1 MENEALRAQTPR
13 GANPQGANSTATG
26 LGTEVKNVKTKIE
39 ETKTLAEGIAKA
51 SSQDGEE
58 SKRIA
63 RESHVLASSL
73 QTRMQTLLQDMAE
86 ITKTY
91 AAFEQAQRLK
101 EEKACAPGACPEAA
115 AAPAVEAEYMEE
127 QERTEPTHKRRR
139 GMARKPVLPEAS
151 DSKSDPAVPFL
162 DGTEEMKTFRDMQK
176 HIEQISRVLNL
187 PVSAFSEED
196 KQVADASDSQS
207 SKGKESSS
215 QSSST
220 LEHPHQGH
228 HAIEALKL
236 DIYWAR
242 RDFEKAIKALNRMD
256 LKKEDLFSDAD
267 ANPIAGEHRAMSG
280 SSSKQEGVE
289 ECLDKCRW
297 LEQLHRDEIEVRK
310 RSACVR
316 MCVCIY
322 PHTFF
327 LSQAHAQASLR
338 NAECRWSP
346 RIWRTCL
353 AL

>member
-151 DSKSDPAVPFL
+151 DSKSDPAVPADRGLFL

-297 LEQLHRDEIEVRK
+297 LEQLHRDEIEVRE
-310 RSACVR
+310 VR
-316 MCVCIY
+316 VCVCVCASI
-322 PHTFF
+322 HTHFSF
-327 LSQAHAQASLR
+327 
-338 NAECRWSP
+338 P
-346 RIWRTCL
+346 RL
-353 AL
+353 MHKLH